1 MTLKTR
7 ICGTNTIINDINGP
21 PKVEENNKSTPGP
34 ILAKNGMYSNKMMK
48 IIPPAI
54 HKAYFHQTF
63 MKFLNPGSV
72 VPCTLPIAKILEL
85 FKTKNTKNIG
95 K

>member
-7 ICGTNTIINDINGP
+7 ICGTNTIINDMNGP

-34 ILAKNGMYSNKMMK
+34 IFKKNGMYSNKMMK

-54 HKAYFHQTF
+54 QSAYFHQTF
-63 MKFLNPGSV
+63 MKFLKPGSV
-72 VPCTLPIAKILEL
+72 VSFTLPIAKILEL

-95 K
+95 R